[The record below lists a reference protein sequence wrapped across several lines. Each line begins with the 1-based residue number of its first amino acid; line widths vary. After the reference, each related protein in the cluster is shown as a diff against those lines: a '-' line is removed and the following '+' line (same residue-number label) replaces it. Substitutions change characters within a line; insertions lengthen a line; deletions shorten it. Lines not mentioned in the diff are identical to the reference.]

1 MSEPDCSAGTRLAVL
16 MTCHN
21 RRAFTISSLRSLYSQ
36 DCPDARLSVF
46 LVDDASTDGTS
57 EQVRAEFPAVRL
69 FSGGGDLYWSGGMRL
84 AEEQA
89 VQTDPDFLL
98 WLNDDVTLCPG
109 AIGTLLATYRG
120 LVAQGKIG
128 AIVVGAMVDPTTG
141 LTSYSGLMRPYRLRR
156 MRFDKVEPGNSPVE
170 VETVHGNLVLI
181 PRAVYR
187 RVGPLDSG
195 FTHKFCDFDYGLRA
209 RSLGCEAWIAP
220 GHLGNCAPNAQEQPW
235 LDRSRSLSARV
246 RLLCSPKGLPPREW
260 WRFVRRHG
268 GVLAP
273 LLFATHY
280 ARFLFSAF
288 GSRLPEGGRRALKG
302 GTERLADDLS
312 SSSADPRRGCA
323 STGHLRVLHVLDVL
337 RPSGLEVML
346 EVAAPF
352 WADHDI
358 ESQILTVAAVSGPF
372 SGRLSSAG
380 YRIHQLRPTPRREML
395 RGFARL
401 LDAEAIDVVHLH
413 VERANFWLGAIARA
427 RGIGVVYTSHA
438 NFPFTGTLRVERVL
452 QRALGRKMGIRY
464 TSDGASVAL
473 NEATRFF
480 NKTTVFSAWC
490 DLGHFCP
497 PTTAERLE
505 ARRRLGIDTE
515 FVIVSIGNCAEVKNH
530 QLLLRALSEC
540 DDFDYVYLHAG
551 DHSGA
556 TGACEVELSRTLG
569 LAERVRFLGQVDD
582 VCALLHAAD
591 LFVMPSLSEG
601 LSIASV
607 EALGC
612 GLPLLL
618 TDVPGLSDFRRYGGD
633 IRYVDLDA
641 TAMAR
646 AIRSVIGNARAR
658 AATAG
663 PSQMD
668 DSLRSALDPSEGV
681 VQYARSYWSTR
692 VGPHTR
698 RDHSNH

>member
-1 MSEPDCSAGTRLAVL
+1 
-16 MTCHN
+16 
-21 RRAFTISSLRSLYSQ
+21 
-36 DCPDARLSVF
+36 
-46 LVDDASTDGTS
+46 
-57 EQVRAEFPAVRL
+57 
-69 FSGGGDLYWSGGMRL
+69 
-84 AEEQA
+84 
-89 VQTDPDFLL
+89 
-98 WLNDDVTLCPG
+98 
-109 AIGTLLATYRG
+109 
-120 LVAQGKIG
+120 
-128 AIVVGAMVDPTTG
+128 
-141 LTSYSGLMRPYRLRR
+141 
-156 MRFDKVEPGNSPVE
+156 
-170 VETVHGNLVLI
+170 
-181 PRAVYR
+181 
-187 RVGPLDSG
+187 
-195 FTHKFCDFDYGLRA
+195 
-209 RSLGCEAWIAP
+209 
-220 GHLGNCAPNAQEQPW
+220 
-235 LDRSRSLSARV
+235 
-246 RLLCSPKGLPPREW
+246 
-260 WRFVRRHG
+260 
-268 GVLAP
+268 
-273 LLFATHY
+273 
-280 ARFLFSAF
+280 
-288 GSRLPEGGRRALKG
+288 
-302 GTERLADDLS
+302 
-312 SSSADPRRGCA
+312 
-323 STGHLRVLHVLDVL
+323 
-337 RPSGLEVML
+337 ML
-346 EVAAPF
+346 EVAAPL
-352 WADHDI
+352 WADHSI
-358 ESQILTVAAVSGPF
+358 ESQILTVAAIPGPF

-380 YRIHQLRPTPRREML
+380 YRIHQLPPTPHRAML
-395 RGFARL
+395 SGFARL
-401 LDAEAIDVVHLH
+401 LDAQDIDVVHLH

-452 QRALGRKMGIRY
+452 QRALGSKMGIRY

-515 FVIVSIGNCAEVKNH
+515 FVIVSVGNCAEVKNH

-540 DDFDYVYLHAG
+540 DDSDYVYLHAG

-591 LFVMPSLSEG
+591 LFVTPSLSEG

-698 RDHSNH
+698 RDHLITRQAPSRQVGRRRTPTALGER